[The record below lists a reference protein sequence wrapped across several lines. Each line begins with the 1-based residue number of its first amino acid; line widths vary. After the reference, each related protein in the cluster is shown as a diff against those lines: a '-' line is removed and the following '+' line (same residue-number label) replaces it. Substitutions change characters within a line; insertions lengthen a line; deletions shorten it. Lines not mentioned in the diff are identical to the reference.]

1 MADFIKCQSDSDVYV
16 IDNKPYT
23 RLHVFGK
30 TIGIA
35 VAVAGGSA
43 ALAFILAP
51 FAAASYA
58 IRGLLLAIRIGRG
71 ISMGVS
77 AVSGGVAAGG
87 MFMAFPLFKKSVKKS
102 KLTGKLLGLAISLG
116 LIFQNQTLSLIGFTL
131 GAETAKSCI
140 NTLYACGAH
149 KIVHEIV
156 LIGGL
161 TSFKTKEHETEE
173 QKEVLTD
180 EFNEKIFGSTV
191 SKSISSFYS
200 EEDMISNLYNKSISG
215 AIGTKPRFNQM
226 SNNKVCEEHFVMRPR
241 NDDSR

>member
-35 VAVAGGSA
+35 LAVAGGSA
-43 ALAFILAP
+43 ALAIISAPLA
-51 FAAASYA
+51 
-58 IRGLLLAIRIGRG
+58 
-71 ISMGVS
+71 
-77 AVSGGVAAGG
+77 AVFFVKSVK
-87 MFMAFPLFKKSVKKS
+87 MITFPELIKSVKKS

-131 GAETAKSCI
+131 GAETAKNCI

-191 SKSISSFYS
+191 SKSIS
-200 EEDMISNLYNKSISG
+200 
-215 AIGTKPRFNQM
+215 R
-226 SNNKVCEEHFVMRPR
+226 
-241 NDDSR
+241 